1 MMVLGVVLGRSLG
14 QGDSISVEENPSIGD
29 VSTPEPFAAQ
39 DNHFPSSDQSAE
51 LATQPDQ
58 QLPAPGGLFDPDPPA
73 DIRMA
78 QADMQQMAAATDVG
92 DGSSAN
98 SPASN
103 ARPLT
108 PSSSIDL
115 LDTDVFGSQVALADE
130 QLRIGN
136 YGPALQMYQ
145 LLAES
150 TSGAMLAPL
159 QFRLALCAEL
169 SGSFSEAIEAY
180 QRVSGSSIALD
191 WNGLAILGEAR
202 CLIASER
209 FDVLQGDLFRRTLLD
224 ETAFTQSVRLELF
237 HLIGRSLWSQLAL
250 ARSQDLLND
259 QTLIVPVWHP
269 DPNAVLDKLPRLLA
283 KAVPSVQS
291 PILTILQ
298 VSEPNPDGIYLKV
311 HSAPASVEKLLSG
324 ILQRCELKMSLTE
337 SAERAI
343 VNRRMTL
350 NLKDRSLSLILD
362 ALTVPYGNVWQVS
375 DASVRI
381 MSFSELS
388 PEQLLQFRREAAER
402 ILRIAL
408 LEGPDSEQSG
418 HSRLA
423 LGILQFDQGRVGDA
437 AYTFRS
443 QLEKATRSI
452 IEAETAYNIGK
463 CLLNLGDAE
472 EARRAFLMTVDTSG
486 GSGELKVAAYLYA
499 GRLQIELGDTRGA
512 ISTLMRALRLSESTY
527 LEPHAALLLASNYLM
542 IGNPAGTNSILMERR
557 EVLQEPEFKY
567 AGAFLSSAAQLQA
580 AVLPA
585 HREREGR
592 DVVEAISQFDPSQ
605 QFGAHW
611 CLLVGEAAEDL
622 GLTETATT
630 AYLKTLAKEPAGPLR
645 NQVMLKLAT
654 RYRIDER
661 LDEARGLL
669 ESLEPQQAGEF
680 GLLAMLRSAEIAVQ
694 QGNSQEAILT
704 CRQLLENELSSEV
717 RRATLRTMGQAYEQ
731 QKNYAAAVYCFSG
744 SDVPETVAARSQTDV
759 QSDSVIPVVPPS
771 VQSGPT
777 AASGGQR

>member
-1 MMVLGVVLGRSLG
+1 MMVLGVVLGRYLG
-14 QGDSISVEENPSIGD
+14 QGDSVNAEENPSVGNVYPQD
-29 VSTPEPFAAQ
+29 PLAAQ
-39 DNHFPSSDQSAE
+39 DKRFPTSGQSAE
-51 LATQPDQ
+51 SASQPDE
-58 QLPAPGGLFDPDPPA
+58 QLPEAGGLFDPDPPA

-78 QADMQQMAAATDVG
+78 QAEMQQMSAAANNKE
-92 DGSSAN
+92 GSS
-98 SPASN
+98 PN
-103 ARPLT
+103 AQTSDPRPLT

-169 SGSFSEAIEAY
+169 SGNFSEAIEAY

-202 CLIASER
+202 CLIASQR
-209 FDVLQGDLFRRTLLD
+209 FDVLQGDLFRRSLLD
-224 ETAFTQSVRLELF
+224 ETAFTQAIRWELF

-250 ARSQDLLND
+250 AKSQDLLDDN
-259 QTLIVPVWHP
+259 TLVVPVWHP
-269 DPNAVLDKLPRLLA
+269 DPNAVLDKLPGLLA
-283 KAVPSVQS
+283 KAVPSVES
-291 PILTILQ
+291 PILSILQ
-298 VSEPNPDGIYLKV
+298 VSEPNPDGIYLKI
-311 HSAPASVEKLLSG
+311 HSAPASVQKLLSG
-324 ILQRCELKMSLTE
+324 ILQRCELQLSLTE
-337 SAERAI
+337 AAERAI
-343 VNRRMTL
+343 GNRRMTL

-375 DASVRI
+375 GASVRI
-381 MSFSELS
+381 CSFSELS
-388 PEQLLQFRREAAER
+388 SDQLLQFRREAAER
-402 ILRIAL
+402 MLRIAL

-452 IEAETAYNIGK
+452 IEAETAYNVGK

-486 GSGELKVAAYLYA
+486 GSGDLKVAAYLYA

-512 ISTLMRALRLSESTY
+512 ISTLMRALRLSESSY

-542 IGNPAGTNSILMERR
+542 IGNAAGTNSILMERR

-592 DVVEAISQFDPSQ
+592 DVVEAISQFDPVQ

-622 GLTETATT
+622 GLTETGAI
-630 AYLKTLAKEPAGPLR
+630 PFCG
-645 NQVMLKLAT
+645 
-654 RYRIDER
+654 RI
-661 LDEARGLL
+661 
-669 ESLEPQQAGEF
+669 
-680 GLLAMLRSAEIAVQ
+680 
-694 QGNSQEAILT
+694 
-704 CRQLLENELSSEV
+704 
-717 RRATLRTMGQAYEQ
+717 
-731 QKNYAAAVYCFSG
+731 SG
-744 SDVPETVAARSQTDV
+744 AWGSH
-759 QSDSVIPVVPPS
+759 
-771 VQSGPT
+771 
-777 AASGGQR
+777 